1 MMKKIIK
8 SMAALVVVSFI
19 LGLIVSAAEN
29 RKEIRQKEKNRE
41 GNGNCQEERTGHCC
55 YGPYEKYF
63 KRPIDFALAL
73 FALVV
78 LSPVMAIA
86 AVLVKVKLGSPV
98 IFSQER
104 PGKDERIFRLYK
116 FRTMTEEKG
125 PDGKLLPDEKR
136 LTGFGKWLRA
146 TSLDELPELLNILK
160 GDMAVVGPRPLLVE
174 YLPRYNARQAQRHEV
189 RPGLTGLA
197 QVDGRNNLS
206 WEKKFEDDVR
216 YVEKIT
222 LIGDMNIL
230 ARTFLIVVKGTG
242 ISSSTSVTM
251 EKFRGSE

>member
-1 MMKKIIK
+1 MKKIMK
-8 SMAALVVVSFI
+8 YLAALGAASFI

-29 RKEIRQKEKNRE
+29 RKEKKQKEKNRME
-41 GNGNCQEERTGHCC
+41 NGNSQEEGVEHCC

-78 LSPVMAIA
+78 LSPVIVGV

-98 IFSQER
+98 IFLQER
-104 PGKDERIFRLYK
+104 PGKNEKIFRLYK

-125 PDGKLLPDEKR
+125 GDGKLLPDEDR
-136 LTGFGKWLRA
+136 LTDFGKRLRA
-146 TSLDELPELLNILK
+146 TSLDELPELLNILA
-160 GDMAVVGPRPLLVE
+160 GDMSFVGPRPLLVE
-174 YLPRYNARQAQRHEV
+174 YLSRYNVRQARRHEV

-197 QVDGRNNLS
+197 QVSGRNSLS
-206 WEKKFEDDVR
+206 WEEKFEDDVK

-222 LIGDMNIL
+222 FIEDMKIL
-230 ARTFLIVVKGTG
+230 AHTFQVVFKGTG
-242 ISSSTSVTM
+242 INGSTSATM
-251 EKFRGSE
+251 EEFRGSE